1 MKLRWVLLL
10 TIVFGLLLGP
20 LIKDLPGFVVIAVG
34 NYTVQTRLWQL
45 VVVTVLLLL
54 FFILIYHLIARF
66 WNTAGRFKSWSGGRR
81 WKKARQRTI
90 KGMIALS
97 EGDWDNAEKL
107 LISALP
113 DSDTQLVNLLAA
125 AQAAQAQK
133 ADTRRDNYLRQA
145 HMAEP
150 NAEIAIGLTQA
161 QQQINHGQLEQALAT
176 LTHLKNLAPKHSH
189 VLFLLQKLYRHLGD
203 WKGFLELVPELKKYS
218 GINKLEL
225 EKQQLI
231 AWQNLLVRNAAQ
243 GGTEA
248 LQSLWMKIPKA
259 FRKQVELI
267 RCYAELLIQYEGHL
281 EAESI
286 LRSNIRKLQDEKLL
300 YLYGKVVIDESNKQL
315 SFIEGNSKKFVGNAT
330 WFLTAGRL
338 CLNQQLWG
346 KAKTYLEQA
355 LELKPSP
362 ETYQE
367 LARAFEAL
375 GEIDAAKKYY
385 SDGLTQ
391 AIIKPVSN
399 TELTVA
405 DSSSTKQV

>member
-1 MKLRWVLLL
+1 
-10 TIVFGLLLGP
+10 
-20 LIKDLPGFVVIAVG
+20 
-34 NYTVQTRLWQL
+34 
-45 VVVTVLLLL
+45 
-54 FFILIYHLIARF
+54 
-66 WNTAGRFKSWSGGRR
+66 
-81 WKKARQRTI
+81 
-90 KGMIALS
+90 
-97 EGDWDNAEKL
+97 
-107 LISALP
+107 
-113 DSDTQLVNLLAA
+113 
-125 AQAAQAQK
+125 
-133 ADTRRDNYLRQA
+133 
-145 HMAEP
+145 
-150 NAEIAIGLTQA
+150 
-161 QQQINHGQLEQALAT
+161 
-176 LTHLKNLAPKHSH
+176 
-189 VLFLLQKLYRHLGD
+189 
-203 WKGFLELVPELKKYS
+203 
-218 GINKLEL
+218 
-225 EKQQLI
+225 
-231 AWQNLLVRNAAQ
+231 
-243 GGTEA
+243 
-248 LQSLWMKIPKA
+248 MKIPKA